1 MPLTY
6 KQTRVF
12 SFMTN
17 IKIRKHIRSKTDDG
31 VNDYIESLENF
42 ILELKASNTLNLIFK
57 LDEIN
62 GTIVEDL
69 DKVISG
75 EAVKHEVVDGELVEI
90 SQLKVLHE
98 SSQNKTFDRVMV
110 LFSKLKDLKAV
121 ADLVASM
128 IPDIEEQ
135 ESIKSKIKLEKGKN
149 LFESIQEQIKK

>member
-1 MPLTY
+1 M
-6 KQTRVF
+6 
-12 SFMTN
+12 
-17 IKIRKHIRSKTDDG
+17 RSKDDDAL
-31 VNDYIESLENF
+31 NDYIESLENY
-42 ILELKASNTLNLIFK
+42 ISSLKASNTLNLIFK

-69 DKVISG
+69 DKVING
-75 EAVKHEVVDGELVEI
+75 EAIEHVKIDGELVEV
-90 SQLKVLHE
+90 SKLKVLHE

-128 IPDIEEQ
+128 IPEVEEQ

>member
-1 MPLTY
+1 M
-6 KQTRVF
+6 
-12 SFMTN
+12 
-17 IKIRKHIRSKTDDG
+17 RSKDDDAL
-31 VNDYIESLENF
+31 NDYIESLENY
-42 ILELKASNTLNLIFK
+42 ISSLKASNTLNLIFK

-69 DKVISG
+69 DKVING
-75 EAVKHEVVDGELVEI
+75 EAIEHVKIDGELVEV
-90 SQLKVLHE
+90 SKLKVLHE

-128 IPDIEEQ
+128 IPVVEEQ

>member
-1 MPLTY
+1 
-6 KQTRVF
+6 
-12 SFMTN
+12 MTDF
-17 IKIRKHIRSKTDDG
+17 KIRKHIRSKTDDG

-75 EAVKHEVVDGELVEI
+75 EAVKHEVIDGELVEI

-121 ADLVASM
+121 ADLVATM
-128 IPDIEEQ
+128 VPDIEEQ

>member
-1 MPLTY
+1 MET
-6 KQTRVF
+6 Q
-12 SFMTN
+12 
-17 IKIRKHIRSKTDDG
+17 IKIKKYMRSKDDDAL
-31 VNDYIESLENF
+31 NDYIESLENY
-42 ILELKASNTLNLIFK
+42 ISSLKASNTLNLIFK

-69 DKVISG
+69 DKVING
-75 EAVKHEVVDGELVEI
+75 EAIEHVKIDGELVEV
-90 SQLKVLHE
+90 SKLKVLHE

-128 IPDIEEQ
+128 IPEVEEQ

>member
-1 MPLTY
+1 MET
-6 KQTRVF
+6 Q
-12 SFMTN
+12 
-17 IKIRKHIRSKTDDG
+17 IKIKKYMRSKDDDG
-31 VNDYIESLENF
+31 LNDYIESLENY
-42 ILELKASNTLNLIFK
+42 ISSLRASNTLNLIFK

-69 DKVISG
+69 DKVING
-75 EAVKHEVVDGELVEI
+75 EAIEHVKVDGELVEV
-90 SQLKVLHE
+90 SKLKVLHE

-128 IPDIEEQ
+128 IPEVEEQ

>member
-1 MPLTY
+1 
-6 KQTRVF
+6 
-12 SFMTN
+12 MTN

-42 ILELKASNTLNLIFK
+42 ILDLKASNTLNLIFK

>member
-1 MPLTY
+1 MNSL
-6 KQTRVF
+6 
-12 SFMTN
+12 
-17 IKIRKHIRSKTDDG
+17 KIRKHIRSKTDEG

-121 ADLVASM
+121 ADMVSAM
-128 IPDIEEQ
+128 IPEVEEQ

>member
-1 MPLTY
+1 M
-6 KQTRVF
+6 
-12 SFMTN
+12 SF
-17 IKIRKHIRSKTDDG
+17 KIRTHIRSKNDDG
-31 VNDYIESLENF
+31 VNDYIESLEKY

-121 ADLVASM
+121 ADMVATM
-128 IPDIEEQ
+128 IPEVEEQ